1 MQTNATN
8 ANKARPAI
16 AAFDLKALG
25 AGKKVEI
32 AAELSAEFVPDKP
45 GFEAGTTLAGV
56 YENTKKV
63 VSEKLTTSKRD
74 ENGRKYR
81 LLHVFRDAENNAFG
95 IWGTGILD
103 ALMKSVSVGNIVAV
117 TYKGR
122 AAEPLQKGQQPP
134 MEFDVVQY

>member
-1 MQTNATN
+1 MQTNTAN

-16 AAFDLKALG
+16 AAFDLGKLG

-45 GFEAGTTLAGV
+45 GFEAGATLAGIFIQ
-56 YENTKKV
+56 TKKV

-81 LLHVFRDAENNAFG
+81 LLHVFKDAEDNAYG
-95 IWGTGILD
+95 IWGTGVLD
-103 ALMKSVSVGNIVAV
+103 ALMKSVTVGKIVAV

-134 MEFDVVQY
+134 MEFDVVEY